1 MYSWTER
8 SLIAEELFMPL
19 AFDEVFTLKRCVM
32 SDEQE
37 QDSSPI
43 MPTEQQ
49 TIMFCQE
56 PILLKGMGLRKG
68 CRMATPD

>member
-1 MYSWTER
+1 
-8 SLIAEELFMPL
+8 
-19 AFDEVFTLKRCVM
+19 M

-37 QDSSPI
+37 QDSSPL

-56 PILLKGMGLRKG
+56 PIPFKAMGLRKG
-68 CRMATPD
+68 CRVATPD